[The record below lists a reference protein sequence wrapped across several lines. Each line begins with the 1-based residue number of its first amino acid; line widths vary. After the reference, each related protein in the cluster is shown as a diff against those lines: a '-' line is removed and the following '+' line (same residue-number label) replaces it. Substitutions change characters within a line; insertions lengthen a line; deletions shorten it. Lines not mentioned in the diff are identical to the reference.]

1 MSKTDVLT
9 IRLTREQRDLVWA
22 AASATCFMQ
31 PDGELRNSL
40 LSAIEAFNGETDAP
54 RGIGDDE
61 GVV

>member
-1 MSKTDVLT
+1 
-9 IRLTREQRDLVWA
+9 
-22 AASATCFMQ
+22 MQ